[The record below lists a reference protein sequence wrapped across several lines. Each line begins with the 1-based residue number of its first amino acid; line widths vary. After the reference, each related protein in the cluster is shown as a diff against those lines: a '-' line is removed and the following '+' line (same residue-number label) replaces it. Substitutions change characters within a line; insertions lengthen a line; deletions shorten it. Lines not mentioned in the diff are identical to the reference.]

1 MPKSKSKRIK
11 RQPPPKPSPAQQSP
25 RWIGALF
32 FTLLIVGVIVII
44 ANYVNLFPDGAQNSR
59 LWYGLGLIS
68 SSFMVATR
76 WH

>member
-1 MPKSKSKRIK
+1 MPKSKSKRVR
-11 RQPPPKPSPAQQSP
+11 RQPPPKPGPPKASP
-25 RWIGALF
+25 RWVGALF

-44 ANYVNLFPDGAQNSR
+44 ANYVDLFPDGAQNSR

>member
-1 MPKSKSKRIK
+1 
-11 RQPPPKPSPAQQSP
+11 
-25 RWIGALF
+25 LF

-44 ANYVNLFPDGAQNSR
+44 ANYVDAFADGAQNGR
-59 LWYGLGLIS
+59 LWYGLLLIS